1 MAAVA
6 RPATLA
12 AGLALM
18 LRLPLASGARSG
30 VAFPRRSCFAPQPR
44 QPGAPPA
51 RSCLPLASGA
61 PPASPFPL
69 HCAPPARSCLPLAS
83 CRGNPVS
90 DAAYGLDP
98 HSGAR
103 ELGPQPGQV
112 NVDGIRAEGVGL
124 VVPDMLSDRAAVGD
138 ARGSPH
144 ENLQDAEL
152 SAGQGGP
159 LPADQHL
166 PCRRIE
172 LEFPD

>member
-1 MAAVA
+1 MAGVA
-6 RPATLA
+6 TAATLA

-18 LRLPLASGARSG
+18 LR
-30 VAFPRRSCFAPQPR
+30 
-44 QPGAPPA
+44 
-51 RSCLPLASGA
+51 
-61 PPASPFPL
+61 
-69 HCAPPARSCLPLAS
+69 LPLAS

-124 VVPDMLSDRAAVGD
+124 VVPDMLSDRAAVGG

-144 ENLQDAEL
+144 ENLPAAAL
-152 SAGQGGP
+152 TAGHGGP
-159 LPADQHL
+159 ALPDHAR
-166 PCRRIE
+166 PC
-172 LEFPD
+172 P